1 MPKAVRNK
9 SIKHRKKRLA
19 KKKKMQKNKNKRAG
33 KRKK

>member
-9 SIKHRKKRLA
+9 SVRHRTKRLS